1 MKKVIFTFAMF
12 ILSFISFAQT
22 STYVNG
28 YYRSSGTYVS
38 GYYRTTP
45 DYTRDNNYSTIG
57 NINPYTGE
65 YGTKPGGL
73 NPSYYSSTTSYYT
86 VPTYTTSNYYTIPS
100 YTPSNYYT
108 APSYTPSIT
117 YDFLNYSTPCYSG
130 F

>member
-1 MKKVIFTFAMF
+1 ML
-12 ILSFISFAQT
+12 ILSFNSFAQT

-28 YYRSSGTYVS
+28 YYRSNGTYVS

-45 DYTRDNNYSTIG
+45 DYTKDNNYSTIG

-73 NPSYYSSTTSYYT
+73 NPSYYSSPS
-86 VPTYTTSNYYTIPS
+86 SNYNEPS
-100 YTPSNYYT
+100 YMPSNYDYLI
-108 APSYTPSIT
+108 PSTSSTNYFTTPANTPSDYSYPT
-117 YDFLNYSTPCYSG
+117 YDFLNYSTPIYIG